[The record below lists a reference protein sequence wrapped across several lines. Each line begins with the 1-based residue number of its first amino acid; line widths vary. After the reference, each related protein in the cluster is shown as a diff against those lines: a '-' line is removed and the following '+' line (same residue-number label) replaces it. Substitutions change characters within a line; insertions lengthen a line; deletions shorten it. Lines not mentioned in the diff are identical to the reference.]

1 MYAEIKKED
10 KILINRLDNNEKILL
25 KSIVDNSSNKTIA
38 LQELYSDDG
47 EFGGCFVNLTES
59 KEKEEL
65 KEMNLLGTLDDF
77 TIQKGNVAVIQFIT
91 DVPDNDIDV
100 YIRWT
105 GKQALLDSSTISL
118 YPERTGTFSYCIL
131 AEGYKPYLGDFTITV
146 EEQPVDNKGTVR
158 LKIYAGP
165 DNDITEANEVAVTC
179 TDVTTGTDIEVVRVI
194 DSEGYYT
201 FQVPDYTH
209 PYTIKVSY
217 PNYQT
222 YTMGIEFEG
231 ETIYTTTVTLTAEI
245 IYPNP
250 DVYISLYDADTTES
264 IDVSNIP
271 VSHFYL
277 QNPNDMGT
285 IYNPN
290 QIIDNNILYFQGIP
304 ANNIYEYN
312 LFVNDIPGYPDSQSS
327 IPIYGNND
335 QERQSIYLSG
345 RQIYDTSVVYV
356 HLRSRPNDEPI
367 DLSGLDLSNTLYLFD
382 NQTQNSYFGT
392 GTDSDLTEG
401 IIIFDNIPTNK
412 IYKIYSLYAFNI
424 PGYSDGWQ
432 EIPVSP
438 EYSSQDITVYLSPEE
453 QHYDNFKLNISIF
466 DENNM
471 PITIDQNIHNIQLSH
486 EGGEYYTPDI
496 VDNNVITYNSIPTS
510 VYYTFRLTNVE
521 GYKDFDNTFFA
532 GVEMAEESLSFNL
545 EPVGPVNFILDL
557 KDRDSEPIYVSD
569 ILTTEG
575 LESLEDLSN
584 YLKVV
589 NINTDEQYYPTSA
602 YNYEIFYDIPANTTI
617 RITIEGL
624 QYYSMD
630 DYIDYR
636 VTEYSNLCT
645 IRLTRNEETKYDYG
659 TIRVRLGNESGEELS
674 PSDVSDSLPDKIKL
688 YADYG
693 DEYGDEYPMD
703 TDSIGMGNILFR
715 NIPTDTGYVL
725 HYISPITINGISYN
739 FPEEDMHIR
748 KRVLS
753 EEDRVYITLTRIE
766 PEPQID
772 IQIGHTYRFTAK
784 ENVNPTGITLS
795 NETINL
801 SLDNIGEEYPNA
813 TSAYI
818 VIKGNANNRAE
829 LVYEIDTYQEEDES
843 TYPIVAYTYIYE
855 GSSDA
860 STAQEEGYWDGP
872 GWYDYYNMNKS
883 TPLPLSSNIISIKS
897 DDNINLSEDA
907 MTILLNYFDVEDI
920 TE

>member
-146 EEQPVDNKGTVR
+146 EEQPVDNKGTVK

-165 DNDITEANEVAVTC
+165 DNDITEANEVVVTC
-179 TDVTTGTDIEVVRVI
+179 KDRITDTPVEVIRTI

-201 FQVPDYTH
+201 FQVPDYTR
-209 PYTIKVSY
+209 PYTIDVSY

-250 DVYISLYDADTTES
+250 DVYISLYDADTTEL

-277 QNPNDMGT
+277 QNPDDMGT

-304 ANNIYEYN
+304 ANNIHEYN
-312 LFVNDIPGYPDSQSS
+312 LYVNDIPGYPDLQSS

-335 QERQSIYLSG
+335 QERQSIYLSS

-453 QHYDNFKLNISIF
+453 QHYDNFKLNLSIF

-471 PITIDQNIHNIQLSH
+471 PIAIDQNIHNIQLSH
-486 EGGEYYTPDI
+486 EGGESYTPDI
-496 VDNNVITYNSIPTS
+496 IDNNVITYNSIPTS
-510 VYYTFRLTNVE
+510 VYYTFRLANVE
-521 GYKDFDNTFFA
+521 GYKDFNNSFFIDDA
-532 GVEMAEESLSFNL
+532 MAEESLSFNL
-545 EPVGPVNFILDL
+545 EPVGPVDFALDLRDRDREPINVSEILDN
-557 KDRDSEPIYVSD
+557 
-569 ILTTEG
+569 EG
-575 LESLEDLSN
+575 LESLEELSN
-584 YLKVV
+584 HLKVV
-589 NINTDEQYYPTSA
+589 NRDTDEQYYPIKMDDEFGNIIH
-602 YNYEIFYDIPANTTI
+602 YNIPGNTPI
-617 RITIEGL
+617 IVSLDGL
-624 QYYSMD
+624 QYYRYGSMQ
-630 DYIDYR
+630 Y
-636 VTEYSNLCT
+636 T
-645 IRLTRNEETKYDYG
+645 IPEHNSSLEINIVRTGETKYDYG
-659 TIRVRLGNESGEELS
+659 TIRVHLRNESGEELN

-703 TDSIGMGNILFR
+703 TDSISMDNILFR
-715 NIPTDTGYVL
+715 TIPTGVDYVL
-725 HYISPITINGISYN
+725 QCISPITINDMRFN
-739 FPEEDMHIR
+739 FSPSSINFRKNVLEE
-748 KRVLS
+748 
-753 EEDRVYITLTRIE
+753 ETQVYATLTRVE

-772 IQIGHTYRFTAK
+772 IQVGHTYRITPK
-784 ENVNPTGITLS
+784 ENIEEPAATSLNNFNTIFDSDSQYGVGVSDMSDGSEI
-795 NETINL
+795 TINVN
-801 SLDNIGEEYPNA
+801 DN
-813 TSAYI
+813 
-818 VIKGNANNRAE
+818 AE
-829 LVYEIDTYQEEDES
+829 QY
-843 TYPIVAYTYIYE
+843 
-855 GSSDA
+855 
-860 STAQEEGYWDGP
+860 GYYFNENPQAGIPWDGI
-872 GWYDYYNMNKS
+872 GWYEN
-883 TPLPLSSNIISIKS
+883 ISIKEKVTPPS
-897 DDNINLSEDA
+897 FTFTATSIDHTWSTDEINVLTHYLNI
-907 MTILLNYFDVEDI
+907 EDI
-920 TE
+920 TV